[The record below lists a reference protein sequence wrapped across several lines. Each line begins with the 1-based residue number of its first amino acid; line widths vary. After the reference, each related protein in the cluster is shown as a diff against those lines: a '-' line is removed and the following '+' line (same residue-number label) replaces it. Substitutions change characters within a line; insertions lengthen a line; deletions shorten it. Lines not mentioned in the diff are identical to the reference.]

1 MAKTVKSESHYVVTL
16 TPDTYYRL
24 HNYAQKHLRE
34 MSDELIKTSN
44 KSLKGWS
51 FEHDLKAW
59 KQAVEGMACLEA
71 FDYKT
76 VETIVETP
84 DKEAEVKA

>member
-1 MAKTVKSESHYVVTL
+1 MAKTVKNESHYVVTM

-24 HNYAQKHLRE
+24 HSFAQKHLRE
-34 MSDELIKTSN
+34 MSEELIKTSN
-44 KSLKGWS
+44 KGITGWS

-59 KQAVEGMACLEA
+59 KQAVEGMACLES

-76 VETIVETP
+76 VEKIVETP
-84 DKEAEVKA
+84 DAEKVAE